1 MKSLDAREARRRF
14 NRAAVTC
21 AEVSTLAREVERRMS
36 ERLEYVKLMPK
47 RILDAGCGLGDG
59 LRLLRRRYARAALL
73 GVDVAL
79 AMVREAR
86 SRRPFMDRARSA
98 ALGWKVDH
106 ICADMASLPIAPS
119 CVGLVWSNLALAW
132 AGDPLAVFREFHRV
146 LEVGGLLMFSTYGP
160 DTLKE
165 LKRAFAHADG
175 ATHVHRFIDMH
186 DLGDMLVATGFAE
199 PVMDMECIT
208 VTFPD
213 VAAIARDLRHS
224 GQSNVAA
231 DRRRGLTGRHAWEA
245 MLRGYE
251 CVRSDG
257 NLPATF
263 EIVCGHAWKMRPRTI
278 KNGRTIVRIDA
289 VLNKSR

>member
-1 MKSLDAREARRRF
+1 M
-14 NRAAVTC
+14 
-21 AEVSTLAREVERRMS
+21 LAREVERRMS
-36 ERLEYVKLMPK
+36 ERLDYVKQTPK
-47 RILDAGCGLGDG
+47 RVLDAGCGLGDG
-59 LRLLRRRYARAALL
+59 LRLLRRRYPGAALL

-79 AMVREAR
+79 GMVREAR
-86 SRRPFMDRARSA
+86 SRRSFMDRAKSA

-132 AGDPLAVFREFHRV
+132 AGDPLAIFREFHRV
-146 LEVGGLLMFSTYGP
+146 LDAGGLLMFSTYGP

-208 VTFPD
+208 VNFPD

-224 GQSNVAA
+224 GQSNVAS
-231 DRRRGLTGRHAWEA
+231 DRRRGLMGRHAWEA
-245 MLRGYE
+245 MLRSYE
-251 CVRSDG
+251 GVRRDG

-263 EIVCGHAWKMRPRTI
+263 EIVCGHAWKPRPPMT
-278 KNGRTIVRIDA
+278 KDGRSIVRIDA
-289 VLNKSR
+289 VFDKLR